1 MAFEPN
7 FGQIWHLTAKS
18 SIRAALSK
26 PGEFMKIQVA
36 FVAAMLVLS
45 GCSTVGL
52 GGGRPAAAPVAGA
65 PASPAA
71 PETIISAMDG
81 GLIGGTI
88 GSGLR
93 EGDRRTALQAEY
105 RALEYTP
112 AGNAV
117 EWQGAVGGLSG
128 SVTAA
133 QPYRVGSQD
142 CRQYAHTVQAGGR
155 SQTARGTACRNAD
168 GSWTPLA

>member
-1 MAFEPN
+1 
-7 FGQIWHLTAKS
+7 
-18 SIRAALSK
+18 
-26 PGEFMKIQVA
+26 MKIQVA
-36 FVAAMLVLS
+36 FVAAALVLS

-52 GGGRPAAAPVAGA
+52 GGGRTAGPTPAVGG
-65 PASPAA
+65 PATPAA

-88 GSGLR
+88 GSNLR
-93 EGDRRTALQAEY
+93 ESDRRTALQAEY

-112 AGNAV
+112 GGKAV
-117 EWQGAVGGLSG
+117 DWQGSGVSG

-142 CRQYAHTVQAGGR
+142 CRQYAHTVSRGGQA
-155 SQTARGTACRNAD
+155 QTARGTACRNAD
-168 GSWTPLA
+168 GSWTPLT